1 MEIMK
6 KFISYYK
13 PYKKVFFLDMLCA
26 LIISI
31 VDLAFPQILN
41 YLNNTFY
48 VQPKEMIMDSL
59 FILAIGL
66 LIMYIVRAL
75 CRYYVTAQG
84 HIMGAKMESDMRQ
97 DLFDQF
103 ERLSFS
109 YYDQNNTGEMMSKLV
124 SDLFDISE
132 LSHHGPENVFIS
144 LLKIFGSFILLL
156 YIHVPLTLIL
166 IAVTVIM
173 LVFSLFQ
180 NKKMQ
185 ATFMDNRRKIAGV
198 NASLQDSLA
207 GIRVVKSFANEDIE
221 RDKFAHSNQMFL
233 QSKSNNYYRMGLFHA
248 GNNFFQGML
257 YLTILVAGGF
267 FIAKGTLDPISLAT
281 YALYINIFVA
291 PIEVLVEF
299 TEMFQKGFSGFKRF
313 LEVIETKP
321 DIVDAEN
328 AKDIEEVSGV
338 IDYEDVCF
346 SYNEEETV
354 LDHINFHIDAG
365 KSIALV
371 GPSGGGKTT
380 ICSLLPRFYD
390 VNSGSIKVDGK
401 DVRELTLESLRKAI
415 GIVQQ
420 DVYLFTGSIKENI
433 AYGRPGASDD
443 EIIDAAK
450 KANIHEFIMSLPDG
464 YDTFVG
470 ERGTRLSGGQ
480 KQRISIARVFL
491 KNPKILI
498 LDEATS
504 ALDNE
509 SERHI
514 QKSLEELSKNRT
526 CITIAHRLS
535 TIRNADE
542 IIVISENG
550 MEERGSHEELMEK
563 NGVYAKYYNLQFEG
577 LDYDEQTKEVIHTTK
592 EKLMTCISFSFY
604 LLHLLLYV
612 LPLLTIHARFPHL
625 PDHE

>member
-6 KFISYYK
+6 KFIHYYK
-13 PYKKVFFLDMLCA
+13 PYKTIFFLDMLCA

-31 VDLAFPQILN
+31 IDLAFPQILN
-41 YLNNTFY
+41 YLNATFY
-48 VQPKEMIMDSL
+48 IQPKEMIMHSL
-59 FILAIGL
+59 GVLAIGL
-66 LIMYIVRAL
+66 IIMYVIRAF
-75 CRYYVTAQG
+75 CRYYVSAQG
-84 HIMGAKMESDMRQ
+84 HIMGARMESDMRQ
-97 DLFDQF
+97 ELFDQF
-103 ERLSFS
+103 QRLSFS
-109 YYDQNNTGEMMSKLV
+109 YYDKNNTGEMMSRVV
-124 SDLFDISE
+124 SDLFDICE
-132 LSHHGPENVFIS
+132 FAHHGPENVFIS
-144 LLKIFGSFILLL
+144 LLKIFGSFILLM
-156 YIHVPLTLIL
+156 YSHVPLTIIL
-166 IAVTVIM
+166 IIVTIIM
-173 LVFSLFQ
+173 LVFSLSQ

-221 RDKFAHSNQMFL
+221 REKFHTSNQLYL
-233 QSKSNNYYRMGLFHA
+233 QSKTNNYYRMGWFHS
-248 GNNFFQGML
+248 GNNFFQGLL
-257 YLTILVAGGF
+257 YVTILVAGGY
-267 FIAKGTLDPISLAT
+267 FIANGSLDPVSLAT

-299 TEMFQKGFSGFKRF
+299 TEMLQKGYSGFKRF
-313 LEVIETKP
+313 NEVMETIP
-321 DIVDAEN
+321 DIQNASD
-328 AKDIEEVSGV
+328 AKDLKDVKGV
-338 IDYEDVCF
+338 IDYHNLTF
-346 SYNEEETV
+346 SYNYE
-354 LDHINFHIDAG
+354 DHLLYNISIHIDDG

-390 VNSGSIKVDGK
+390 VKEGSILVDGQ
-401 DVRELTLESLRKAI
+401 DIRTLTLDSLRKAI

-420 DVYLFTGSIKENI
+420 DVYLFTGSVKENI
-433 AYGRPGASDD
+433 AYGKPGCSDE
-443 EIIDAAK
+443 EIIVAAK
-450 KANIHEFIMSLPDG
+450 KANIHDFIMSLPDG

-491 KNPKILI
+491 KDPKILI

-514 QKSLEELSKNRT
+514 QKSLEELAKNRT

-550 MEERGSHEELMEK
+550 MEERGTHSELLEK
-563 NGVYAKYYNLQFEG
+563 NGIYAKYYRMQFEG
-577 LDYDEQTKEVIHTTK
+577 LE
-592 EKLMTCISFSFY
+592 
-604 LLHLLLYV
+604 
-612 LPLLTIHARFPHL
+612 
-625 PDHE
+625 